1 MKNTIIVVG
10 GGIAGLSAAQAARKQ
25 DGEARILLYHAER
38 YLPYYR
44 PRVPQL
50 IIGEADPDK
59 IAVKTEQFYWD
70 QNIELIQSPVLAVEN
85 GEVVAENGSRE
96 AYTALVLATG
106 GESFFPGN
114 IQPGG
119 PVQGLRTVADAYKLQ
134 ERLCVGDPVIVVG
147 GGLLGLEAA
156 TYLKRAG
163 MRVTVLEGESGL
175 MNRQLDEDGSQRL
188 QEEAEDF
195 GIAVRVNARVLSVEG
210 HAILLEDGERLEGAA
225 LLFSVGMRANTELAR
240 KMGLVVKRAVVVNGA
255 METSERAV
263 YAAGDAAEV
272 NGRNYGLFNISMEQ
286 GTVAGINAAGGNVT
300 WEPPVIPYVMQA
312 LGVQTFA
319 MGELSGESIKK
330 EDVRGY
336 RALYHRD
343 GRIVGAVWV
352 GVKCPMA
359 LLRKAVSQNASL
371 AAIEL

>member
-1 MKNTIIVVG
+1 MKNTIVVVG
-10 GGIAGLSAAQAARKQ
+10 GGVAGLSAAQAARKQ
-25 DGEARILLYHAER
+25 DGEARILLYHAEP

-59 IAVKTEQFYWD
+59 IAVKTEQFYRD
-70 QNIELIQSPVLAVEN
+70 QNIELIQSPVLAVED
-85 GEVVAENGSRE
+85 GEVVAGDGSRE
-96 AYTALVLATG
+96 AYTTLVLATG

-114 IQPGG
+114 IEPEG

-163 MRVTVLEGESGL
+163 MKVTVLEGESGL
-175 MNRQLDEDGSQRL
+175 LNRQLDEDGSRRL
-188 QEEAEDF
+188 EEEAENF
-195 GIAVRVNARVLSVEG
+195 GIAVRLNARVSAVEG
-210 HAILLEDGERLEGAA
+210 HAILLEDGEKLEGAA
-225 LLFSVGMRANTELAR
+225 LLFSIGMRANTELAR
-240 KMGLVVKRAVVVNGA
+240 KMGLAVNRAVVVNSA
-255 METSERAV
+255 METSKAGV

-272 NGRNYGLFNISMEQ
+272 DGRNYGLFNISMEQ
-286 GTVAGINAAGGNVT
+286 GAVAGTNAAGGKAV
-300 WEPPVIPYVMQA
+300 WQPPVIPYVMQA

-319 MGELSGESIKK
+319 MGELTGERVQK
-330 EDVRGY
+330 EDAKGY
-336 RALYHRD
+336 RALYHRE

-352 GVKCPMA
+352 GEKCPMA

-371 AAIEL
+371 AEIQL